1 QRWSRTLWR
10 TIHLARTGEQ
20 GPNDNTAGDVCTS
33 CSRFLAEVEPYECY
47 WWNAIV
53 HRYGDAER
61 ASSRRRRASYAFQ
74 QQRGGQRSFQRDGSG
89 RKQQRNLHGER
100 VNSSHINFCHH
111 LGFVQQYN
119 SDSKSCSIA
128 VATWK
133 SRKSKEVP
141 CAIEQGKY
149 AKP

>member
-1 QRWSRTLWR
+1 PYVCRWRR
-10 TIHLARTGEQ
+10 AI
-20 GPNDNTAGDVCTS
+20 
-33 CSRFLAEVEPYECY
+33 CY
-47 WWNAIV
+47 G
-53 HRYGDAER
+53 YGDDHR
-61 ASSRRRRASYAFQ
+61 ASPTRRSSDLAFQ
-74 QQRGGQRSFQRDGSG
+74 QQRSGQRSFQRDGSG

-119 SDSKSCSIA
+119 SDSKSCSVA

-141 CAIEQGKY
+141 GAIEQGKY
-149 AKP
+149 AKPAARRMATPDATLSGIKEEVSPRSQRRCG